1 MEMDER
7 TEGLTF
13 EAALERLR
21 QIVQQLESGN
31 LPLERLLELY
41 EEGKRLSEFCERKLK
56 EARQRIEGLQSRQ
69 TASGSPRPISEE
81 EEEKEEK
88 EDLDFLI

>member
-1 MEMDER
+1 MEMDKRIEDM
-7 TEGLTF
+7 TF
-13 EAALERLR
+13 EEALERLR
-21 QIVQQLESGN
+21 RIVQQLESGN
-31 LPLERLLELY
+31 LPLDKLVELY
-41 EEGKRLSEFCERKLK
+41 DYGRKLSEHCERKLK

-69 TASGSPRPISEE
+69 TASGSPRPVSEE